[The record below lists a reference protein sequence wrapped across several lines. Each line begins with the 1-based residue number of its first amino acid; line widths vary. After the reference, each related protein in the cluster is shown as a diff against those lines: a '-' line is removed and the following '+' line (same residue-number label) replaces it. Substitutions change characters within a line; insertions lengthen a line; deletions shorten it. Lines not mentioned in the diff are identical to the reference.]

1 MALKHLR
8 VIKIWT
14 DCLCYHVQTAQTQE
28 DKILRKSNPSSAHQS
43 LLCCEQWWVIQS
55 RQRHSCVKIQKGS
68 WFWRCCDTC
77 VHSFQVHNKTTW
89 TIFSFFMWH
98 LRGQIRL
105 FCVSSSGSICWAV
118 GLGVVLTYLTEHA
131 KYSPRSSANGCCIFE
146 TELYYTII
154 NVY

>member
-1 MALKHLR
+1 MFLNSPKMAMKLSR

-28 DKILRKSNPSSAHQS
+28 DKILRKWNPSSAHQS
-43 LLCCEQWWVIQS
+43 LLCCELGTVMSDSKPAAPQLCEDSERIMILEMLWYM
-55 RQRHSCVKIQKGS
+55 C
-68 WFWRCCDTC
+68 
-77 VHSFQVHNKTTW
+77 SFRSSAQYNKFTW

-118 GLGVVLTYLTEHA
+118 ELGVVLTYLTKHA
-131 KYSPRSSANGCCIFE
+131 KYSPRSSAKGCFMF
-146 TELYYTII
+146 
-154 NVY
+154 